1 MHNWILLF
9 NSLKLTQRFLSP
21 SPPQTGLCRS
31 VAQIIINWLLKSH
44 SQFVFPLPSSTSRRH
59 SLATWLAQPL
69 LPSGLA
75 SSPAPCLEHGSNTWK
90 CNNHLGPRRQ
100 KRANRGQEV
109 ALRYYPWAA
118 APAQHSSSLDF
129 LIQDEN
135 KPYLFKPYWLVFLLC
150 EAKMTQKYLSLC
162 SFQGLKDSWICSLP
176 L

>member
-1 MHNWILLF
+1 MWHRLLLTGFSKAIHNLLF
-9 NSLKLTQRFLSP
+9 
-21 SPPQTGLCRS
+21 LCLP
-31 VAQIIINWLLKSH
+31 LL
-44 SQFVFPLPSSTSRRH
+44 QRRH

-69 LPSGLA
+69 LPSCLA
-75 SSPAPCLEHGSNTWK
+75 SSPAPWLEHGSNTWK

-162 SFQGLKDSWICSLP
+162 SFQGLKDSWMCSLP
-176 L
+176 SLVVRNFLNAFNNFYI